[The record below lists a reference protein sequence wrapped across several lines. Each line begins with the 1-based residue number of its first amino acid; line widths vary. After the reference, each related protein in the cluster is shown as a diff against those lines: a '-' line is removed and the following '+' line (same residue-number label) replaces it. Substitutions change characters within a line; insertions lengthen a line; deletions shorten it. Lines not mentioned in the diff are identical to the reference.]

1 MGKKSGRGGRGGRGG
16 KAPRGKGPV
25 SSSSSS
31 SSSSSTPSRESLVVD
46 SKIDSLVSNCNAT
59 GQLAIQEQARDIKFV
74 NFSLS
79 SHGVPLIADT
89 TLELNYGRRYGLIG
103 RNGSGKTTFMRVLGA
118 REIEIPT
125 HIDVYLLSEE
135 MDPTEK
141 TAMEA
146 VVDYGLSEVKRL
158 ESLES
163 QIIEEHGPE
172 NQILMDIY
180 ERLDELDPTTFEKR
194 AGELLNGLG
203 FTPDTMKKMT
213 KDMSGGW
220 RMRVALARALFVK
233 PHLLLLDEPTN
244 HLDLEACVWL
254 ENYLST
260 YPKILLIVSHSQ
272 DFLNGVCTNIM
283 HLTPKKTLQY
293 YGGNYDAF
301 VRTKTENEVNQMKQ
315 YVKQQEEIKHIKEF
329 IASCG
334 TYANL
339 VKQAKSRQK
348 ILDKMEAAG
357 LVQPVEK
364 ERPVSLYFPA
374 CGDLSPPVLA
384 FSDVAFSYSGE
395 KKDYLYKN
403 LNFGV
408 DLDSRVV
415 LVGPNGAGKSTLL
428 KLMVAE
434 INPSEG
440 MVQRHGHLRIARYH
454 QHSNDQLALDMT
466 PIDYMRKE
474 FDHLGIEIQEWRQR
488 LGRFG
493 ISGKLQT
500 TVMETMSDGQKS
512 MVVFCYI
519 AQRSPHLLL
528 FDEPTNHL
536 DMEAIDSLAEAI
548 NEFEGGLVVVSHD
561 FRLLQQVAKEIWV
574 CDNRSVTKFKGSIFD
589 YKARLAK
596 NMNLD

>member
-1 MGKKSGRGGRGGRGG
+1 MGKKSGRGRGG
-16 KAPRGKGPV
+16 KTPARGKGKEPAKKAA
-25 SSSSSS
+25 
-31 SSSSSTPSRESLVVD
+31 TPKREEKQEDNKVD
-46 SKIDSLVSNCNAT
+46 TSNWNVT
-59 GQLAIQEQARDIKFV
+59 GQLACNEQARDVHFV
-74 NFSLS
+74 GFSLA
-79 SHGVPLIADT
+79 SHGVPLIQDT

-103 RNGSGKTTFMRVLGA
+103 RNGSGKTTFMDVLGH
-118 REIEIPT
+118 RELPIPG
-125 HIDVYLLSEE
+125 HIDIYLLKEE
-135 MDPTEK
+135 VEPTEM
-141 TAMEA
+141 TAMQA
-146 VVDYGLSEVKRL
+146 VVEYGQKEVKRL
-158 ESLES
+158 EDLES
-163 QIIEEHGPE
+163 STIEQHGPE
-172 NQILMDIY
+172 SQVLLDIY
-180 ERLDELDPTTFEKR
+180 DRLDELDPSTFEKR
-194 AGELLNGLG
+194 AGELLSGLG
-203 FTPDTMKKMT
+203 FDKKGMEKMT

-244 HLDLEACVWL
+244 HLDLGACVWL
-254 ENYLST
+254 EKYLST
-260 YPKILLIVSHSQ
+260 YPKILVLVSHSQ

-283 HLTPKKTLQY
+283 HLTPKKSLQY

-348 ILDKMEAAG
+348 ILDKMEADG
-357 LVQPVEK
+357 LIKPVEK

-374 CGDLSPPVLA
+374 CGQLSPPVVA
-384 FSDVAFSYSGE
+384 FNDVAFSYSGE
-395 KKDYLYKN
+395 KKDYLYSGM
-403 LNFGV
+403 NFGI

-428 KLMVAE
+428 KLLIGE
-434 INPSEG
+434 LNPTEG
-440 MVQRHGHLRIARYH
+440 MVQLHGHLRIARYH
-454 QHSNDQLALDMT
+454 QHSNEQLDLDLT

-474 FDHLGIEIQEWRQR
+474 FDHLGLEIQEWRQR

-500 TVMETMSDGQKS
+500 TEMRTMSDGQKS
-512 MVVFCYI
+512 MIVFCWI
-519 AQRSPHLLL
+519 AQKMPHLLL

-548 NEFEGGLVVVSHD
+548 NDFEGGLVVVSHD
-561 FRLLQQVAKEIWV
+561 FRLLTQVAKEIWV
-574 CDNRSVTKFKGSIFD
+574 CENRKISKWQGTILD
-589 YKARLAK
+589 YKKSLASS
-596 NMNLD
+596 MNLD

>member
-1 MGKKSGRGGRGGRGG
+1 MVKKSGRGRGG
-16 KAPRGKGPV
+16 KSPQKGTKAKEPAKKAAPPKPV
-25 SSSSSS
+25 EKEQTDSSNWN
-31 SSSSSTPSRESLVVD
+31 V
-46 SKIDSLVSNCNAT
+46 T
-59 GQLAIQEQARDIKFV
+59 GQLACNEQARDVHFV
-74 NFSLS
+74 GFSLS

-103 RNGSGKTTFMRVLGA
+103 RNGSGKTTFMEVLGR
-118 REIEIPT
+118 REINIPK
-125 HIDVYLLSEE
+125 HIDIYLLNQEV
-135 MDPTEK
+135 DPTDM

-146 VVDYGLSEVKRL
+146 VVECGESEVKRL
-158 ESLES
+158 EALETEAME
-163 QIIEEHGPE
+163 QHGPE
-172 NQILMDIY
+172 GQVLMDIY
-180 ERLDELDPTTFEKR
+180 DRLDELDPSTFEKR
-194 AGELLNGLG
+194 AGELLSGLG
-203 FTPDTMKKMT
+203 FDKKSMTKMT

-244 HLDLEACVWL
+244 HLDLGACVWL
-254 ENYLST
+254 EKYLST
-260 YPKILLIVSHSQ
+260 YPKILVLVSHSQ

-293 YGGNYDAF
+293 YGGNYDTF

-315 YVKQQEEIKHIKEF
+315 YAKQQEEIKHIKEF

-348 ILDKMEAAG
+348 ILDKMEADG
-357 LVQPVEK
+357 LIQVVEK

-374 CGDLSPPVLA
+374 CGQLSPPVVA
-384 FSDVAFSYSGE
+384 FNDVAFSYSGE
-395 KKDYLYKN
+395 KKDYLYSG
-403 LNFGV
+403 LNFGI

-428 KLMVAE
+428 KLLIGE
-434 INPSEG
+434 LNPSEG
-440 MVQRHGHLRIARYH
+440 MVQLHGHLRIARYH
-454 QHSNDQLALDMT
+454 QHSNEQLDLEAT

-474 FDHLGIEIQEWRQR
+474 FEHLGLEFQEWRQR

-500 TVMETMSDGQKS
+500 AQMKTMSDGQKS
-512 MVVFCYI
+512 MIVFCWI
-519 AQRSPHLLL
+519 AQKTPHLLL

-536 DMEAIDSLAEAI
+536 DMESIDSLAEAI
-548 NEFEGGLVVVSHD
+548 NDFEGGLVVVSHD

-574 CDNRSVTKFKGSIFD
+574 CEDRKVTKWQGSIFD
-589 YKARLAK
+589 YKKSLAK
-596 NMNLD
+596 SMGVE